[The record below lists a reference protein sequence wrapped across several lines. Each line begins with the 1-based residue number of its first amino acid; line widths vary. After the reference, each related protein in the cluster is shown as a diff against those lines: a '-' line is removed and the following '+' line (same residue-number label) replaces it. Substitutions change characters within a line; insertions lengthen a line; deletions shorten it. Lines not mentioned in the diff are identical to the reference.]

1 MDIAASATSAPC
13 YDQSLAGRQK
23 LAKEGFVDSHHRPGW
38 HRQED
43 VGRVLA
49 VRLAA
54 GAATT
59 RPGPMVPM
67 MPQVAE
73 RGHAGIDDEHDRAAG
88 APVSSIGSA
97 TRNMRLVPKRGR
109 SVAAGAAGDE
119 DPSLVSERW

>member
-54 GAATT
+54 GTATT
-59 RPGPMVPM
+59 RLGPM
-67 MPQVAE
+67 MPLVAQVTE
-73 RGHAGIDDEHDRAAG
+73 RGHSGIDDQHDSATG
-88 APVSSIGSA
+88 ATVSSIGSA
-97 TRNMRLVPKRGR
+97 PRNVGLVPKRGR